1 MMEQSVKNPF
11 ILTPHVPEQY
21 FCDREKETAQLRKHI
36 LNGRNVALF
45 AKRRLGKTGLIR
57 HCFEQ
62 KDIQD
67 NFNTFLVDIY
77 SAGSIKEMTAL
88 LVKEVVFRSNVLG
101 FKDKLLKGLKSIHP
115 VIGYNQMT
123 SSFSLS
129 AGIAESP
136 EPERTMEEI
145 LALVDSLK
153 KPSILA
159 IDEFQ
164 QIREFKEPNAE
175 AYLRTVFQ
183 KCKNTIFIYTGS
195 IGHSMNNIFKS
206 PDKPFY
212 NSAVMMTMDV
222 IDRDVY
228 CGFAAKMFSMSG
240 KNVEEGLV
248 RKCYDYFSGVT
259 WYNQLLMNE
268 AFAQTERGETIR
280 ERDFD
285 SIYEA
290 IIAQQDFAYQEIFSR
305 FSQKQKS
312 LLRALANEDKDGAM
326 ITSEAFLTKYGI
338 GPASSVQTACSALK
352 KRYFV
357 TDNGDKKQITDLI
370 FRDWLK
376 RN

>member
-1 MMEQSVKNPF
+1 
-11 ILTPHVPEQY
+11 
-21 FCDREKETAQLRKHI
+21 
-36 LNGRNVALF
+36 
-45 AKRRLGKTGLIR
+45 
-57 HCFEQ
+57 
-62 KDIQD
+62 
-67 NFNTFLVDIY
+67 
-77 SAGSIKEMTAL
+77 
-88 LVKEVVFRSNVLG
+88 
-101 FKDKLLKGLKSIHP
+101 
-115 VIGYNQMT
+115 
-123 SSFSLS
+123 
-129 AGIAESP
+129 
-136 EPERTMEEI
+136 
-145 LALVDSLK
+145 
-153 KPSILA
+153 
-159 IDEFQ
+159 
-164 QIREFKEPNAE
+164 
-175 AYLRTVFQ
+175 
-183 KCKNTIFIYTGS
+183 
-195 IGHSMNNIFKS
+195 
-206 PDKPFY
+206 
-212 NSAVMMTMDV
+212 
-222 IDRDVY
+222 
-228 CGFAAKMFSMSG
+228 MSG

-338 GPASSVQTACSALK
+338 VPASSVQTACSALK